1 MRKKGEIV
9 RLRHKKTGEERS
21 LKILLAD
28 SIQGYMPKEIT
39 VWTSEESHHNWHRPE
54 DWHYWTGLEWKQ
66 MK

>member
-21 LKILLAD
+21 LKIMLAD

-39 VWTSEESHHNWHRPE
+39 VWTSE
-54 DWHYWTGLEWKQ
+54 
-66 MK
+66 